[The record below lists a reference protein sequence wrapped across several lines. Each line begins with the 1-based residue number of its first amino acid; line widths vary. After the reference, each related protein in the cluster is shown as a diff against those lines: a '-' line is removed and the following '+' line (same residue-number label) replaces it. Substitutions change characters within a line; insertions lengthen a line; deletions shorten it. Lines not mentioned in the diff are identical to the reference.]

1 MFLYDQICIRGRFLV
16 GLMVLLL
23 GSKGTL
29 LAQLGPPLNQDSL
42 RRISENSTDKQAQVD
57 ALLLLA
63 ESYMAES
70 IIEVR
75 RHAAKALELSRQ
87 IEYDLGAA
95 KALGMQTWA
104 ARRSGDMVKAVD
116 LGRQALDA
124 AKRIGEDRLIAN
136 AHYELGAVVQQTNEY
151 SDARRWFLA
160 GKPYY
165 ERLGDKYGIAKSFN
179 GIGESFRREKLFDSA
194 MVYYDSAAV
203 YFQVAQS
210 ELGRLII
217 RNNRAMVLYSQGQ
230 FQAAFDSAES
240 AIVSARAGRFLAI
253 ILESGHTK
261 ARCWIGMG
269 ELEKAKEQ
277 AKLTLEEAQMVDS
290 KPDVKNC
297 IETLLEIAKLQK
309 DFETALQYQETFYQ
323 IKEKIAVEAAQ
334 SQIENMDF
342 ELKMLDQQNEINNL
356 QNDRRVRKLWQ
367 LLLVV
372 LLGLVF
378 VVFVV
383 LATAYRRNRRSSLLL
398 AQQNEQLADLNR
410 EKDSLVNIV
419 AHDLKS
425 PLSKVKAL
433 SAMLGMAGPLTE
445 KQQQALTMMSKV
457 VTDGERLIQD
467 LLDISQAEST
477 DIVLHYENGEANAL
491 ITDWMAP
498 HKENAVRKRIT
509 LEFHAQDHPIPIRTE
524 LNYLGRIFDNLL
536 SNALKYTPSDLKV
549 EVTSAVVGQ
558 KLHITVRDQGPGISQ
573 EDQEKMFKKFQRLS
587 ARPTGGESSTGLGL
601 SIIKTLS
608 QRLHGDILVESKL
621 GEGSKFTLIVPLD
634 APKG

>member
-1 MFLYDQICIRGRFLV
+1 
-16 GLMVLLL
+16 MVLLF
-23 GSKGTL
+23 GSKGML
-29 LAQLGPPLNQDSL
+29 YAQMGPPLNQDSL
-42 RRISENSTDKQAQVD
+42 RLIAEDSKDKKAQVD
-57 ALLLLA
+57 ALILLA
-63 ESYMAES
+63 ESNMAQS

-75 RHAAKALELSRQ
+75 RNAAQALELSRQ
-87 IEYDLGAA
+87 IEYDLGVAR
-95 KALGMQTWA
+95 ALGMQTWA
-104 ARRSGDMVKAVD
+104 ARRSGDMVKAVE
-116 LGRQALDA
+116 LGREALEA
-124 AKRIGEDRLIAN
+124 AKRLGEDRLIAS
-136 AHYELGAVVQQTNEY
+136 AHYELGAVVQQTDDYKE
-151 SDARRWFLA
+151 ARRWFKA

-165 ERLGDKYGIAKSFN
+165 ERLGDKYGIGKSFN
-179 GIGESFRREKLFDSA
+179 GIGESFRREKVYDSA

-203 YFQVAQS
+203 YFQAAQNA
-210 ELGRLII
+210 LGRLII

-240 AIVSARAGRFLAI
+240 AIQGAREGKFLAI

-261 ARCWIGMG
+261 ARCWIGLG

-277 AKLTLEEAQMVDS
+277 AKLTLEEARMVDS

-297 IETLLEIAKLQK
+297 IETLLDIAKLQK
-309 DFETALQYQETFYQ
+309 DFETALKYQEEFYR
-323 IKEKIAVEAAQ
+323 IKEKIAVDAAQ
-334 SQIENMDF
+334 SQIDNMGF
-342 ELKMLDQQNEINNL
+342 ELKMADQENEINNL

-477 DIVLHYENGEANAL
+477 DVALNYENGEANAL
-491 ITDWMAP
+491 IADWMAP
-498 HKENAVRKRIT
+498 HKENAARKRIA
-509 LEFHAQDHPIPIRTE
+509 LEFHPHDHPIPIRSE
-524 LNYLGRIFDNLL
+524 LSYLSRIFDNLL
-536 SNALKYTPSDLKV
+536 SNALKYTPSDQKV
-549 EVTSAVVGQ
+549 EVTSAIVGQ
-558 KLHITVRDQGPGISQ
+558 KLHISVRDQGPGISQ

-608 QRLHGDILVESKL
+608 QRLHGDVQVESKL

-634 APKG
+634 EPKG